1 VNGLEQVRRGLG
13 RAWDNVLEGWQH
25 LREHA
30 AGAITRFFPPQE
42 GGEVETA
49 EDRVALRS
57 ARWGVMAAEVE
68 ETENQVVVRLE
79 APGMDAED
87 FHLHVEEDQLVVSGE
102 KRVERAEDR
111 GRYHVLESA
120 YGRFERVIPLPVA
133 VDDEQAK
140 ASYQRGVLK
149 VSLPKAARAKRRQ
162 IQVEAD

>member
-1 VNGLEQVRRGLG
+1 MNGLEQVRRGLG

-120 YGRFERVIPLPVA
+120 YGRFERLVPLPA
-133 VDDEQAK
+133 EVDQNGAK
-140 ASYQRGVLK
+140 ARYQRGVLR
-149 VSLPKAARAKRRQ
+149 VSLSKSEGSRRRR
-162 IQVEAD
+162 IEVESG